1 MLVFDFNSV
10 GDSCFAFAGEQPS
23 VTNLRESRGYFVNC
37 SFTYFAF
44 PIKHFGNLAGIKMC
58 SFGEFNLR

>member
-1 MLVFDFNSV
+1 MLQH
-10 GDSCFAFAGEQPS
+10 FAFAGEQPS